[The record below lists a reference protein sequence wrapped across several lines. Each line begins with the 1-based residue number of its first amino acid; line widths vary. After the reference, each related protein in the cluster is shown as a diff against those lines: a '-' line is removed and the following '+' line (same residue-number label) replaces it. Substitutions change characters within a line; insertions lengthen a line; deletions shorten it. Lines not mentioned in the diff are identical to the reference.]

1 MKAIL
6 LFIKKLHQL
15 WKSAAPKR
23 IKLQTSTWAHFK
35 ELCLF
40 FKMSLSWAQLLNFLG
55 DTSSQSGKGICH
67 FCENNIDFGRLSL
80 LNELSYRPQLG
91 VILKRCVCSL
101 KWAQDELDC
110 SIRLRD
116 ISFRS
121 YLVYVPTCMR
131 VKADWCGLKM
141 LQTRPNE
148 GSHRRRELKFYL
160 RRFFNKP
167 PRRLNGWSRG
177 LTLGA
182 LWGT

>member
-80 LNELSYRPQLG
+80 LNELSYRPQFGL
-91 VILKRCVCSL
+91 ILKSCVCSL
-101 KWAQDELDC
+101 KWAQVEVIC
-110 SIRLRD
+110 SICSGVTR
-116 ISFRS
+116 FRS
-121 YLVYVPTCMR
+121 DFVR
-131 VKADWCGLKM
+131 WKM
-141 LQTRPNE
+141 LNLAFTTHLQKKIKLSKNHSVE
-148 GSHRRRELKFYL
+148 HLFSSYFCFIYL
-160 RRFFNKP
+160 N
-167 PRRLNGWSRG
+167 
-177 LTLGA
+177 TMQIQ
-182 LWGT
+182 